1 MSEEL
6 TNEAVDSAVILE
18 NRVNERVRKEVALT
32 LNGVLKQAVT
42 DEVRRIFKEQK
53 EIMLME
59 IAITVGKTLR
69 TSDAEYRKPL
79 WESTPEE
86 LGLTPKDLN
95 SHMLG
100 EREEDHAIRK
110 QT

>member
-1 MSEEL
+1 MNDEP
-6 TNEAVDSAVILE
+6 TQDAVDAAIILE
-18 NRVNERVRKEVALT
+18 NRVAERVRKEVALT

-53 EIMLME
+53 ELMLME

-69 TSDAEYRKPL
+69 TSEAEYRKPL

-86 LGLTPKDLN
+86 LGLNPADLN
-95 SHMLG
+95 THMLG
-100 EREEDHAIRK
+100 KREDDNGVLTR
-110 QT
+110 T